1 MNPEKWDKIKGNVL
15 DNMEV
20 EESDSYKSDETNGAE
35 VEFIIFKSPLGR
47 IKLEFI
53 TKPLILDKKTIYS
66 NRIGS
71 ETKVEYVYSDTEKTY
86 RLNFYKWDED
96 RDIWSEI
103 DAKKFSL

>member
-1 MNPEKWDKIKGNVL
+1 MNPERWDKIKGNVL

-20 EESDSYKSDETNGAE
+20 EESDSYKSDETDGAE

-47 IKLEFI
+47 IKLEFV

-71 ETKVEYVYSDTEKTY
+71 ETKVDYVYSDTEKTY

-96 RDIWSEI
+96 RDSWSEI

>member
-1 MNPEKWDKIKGNVL
+1 MNPEKWEQIKGNVL

-20 EESDSYKSDETNGAE
+20 EESDSYILEEENE
-35 VEFIIFKSPLGR
+35 VKIEYIIFNSPLGR
-47 IKLEFI
+47 TKLEFVI
-53 TKPLILDKKTIYS
+53 KPLILDKKTIYS

-86 RLNFYKWDED
+86 RLNVYRWDGEND
-96 RDIWSEI
+96 DWQEI

>member
-47 IKLEFI
+47 IKLEFV

-71 ETKVEYVYSDTEKTY
+71 ETKVDYVYSDTEKTY

>member
-35 VEFIIFKSPLGR
+35 VEYIIFKSPLGR

-96 RDIWSEI
+96 RDGWSEI
-103 DAKKFSL
+103 DARNFSL